1 MSISLFF
8 SSIPFSLDTEEEE
21 KEEADENDAQA
32 QDLRELRVLE
42 LGAGCGLPG
51 IVAACRGANVTLTD
65 LEEVVPWMEARVQ
78 QAASHV
84 AGRCSVKALLWGGC
98 APSCRETAFFGSHTT
113 RPEVSTL
120 AKKK

>member
-1 MSISLFF
+1 MFLIFAFVYFRFSHVSISLFF

-51 IVAACRGANVTLTD
+51 IVRRAC
-65 LEEVVPWMEARVQ
+65 
-78 QAASHV
+78 H
-84 AGRCSVKALLWGGC
+84 
-98 APSCRETAFFGSHTT
+98 
-113 RPEVSTL
+113 
-120 AKKK
+120 